1 MLKTKLTRPTIVT
14 MMGLPGSGKSY
25 TANHLADMLGLALIS
40 DNKVRYSLIKKPKYD
55 KEENLVVL
63 HMMLM
68 MAEEYLGLGIP
79 VMFDTGLNRL
89 PLRKHIR
96 ELARKFKADTVLIWI
111 QIDKETARLRTK
123 ITAKSVDGVTSS
135 VSRLTDE
142 VFNNLVKSFQ
152 PPENEDYIVISGKYT
167 FESQKPIIIRK
178 LREQGLVSDDTLKGH
193 VPMPEMMN
201 LAARAQMHSNRADY
215 TRRNI
220 SIG

>member
-1 MLKTKLTRPTIVT
+1 MLKTKLTRPTIV
-14 MMGLPGSGKSY
+14 MMLGLPGSGKSY
-25 TANHLADMLGLALIS
+25 TGYHLAEMLGLALVS
-40 DNKVRYSLIKKPKYD
+40 DNKIRSSLIQKPKYT

-68 MAEEYLGLGIP
+68 MAEEYLALGIP

-89 PLRKHIR
+89 PLRKHVR
-96 ELARKFKADTVLIWI
+96 ELAKKYKADTVLIWI
-111 QIDKETARLRTK
+111 QIDKESARLRTK
-123 ITAKSVDGVTSS
+123 ITAKSVDGVTNS

-142 VFNNLVKSFQ
+142 IFNNLVKSFQ

-167 FESQKPIIIRK
+167 FESQKPIIVRK
-178 LREQGLVSDDTLKGH
+178 LREQGLVTDETLKGH

-201 LAARAQMHSNRADY
+201 LAAQAKMHSGRVDY